1 MEHVQNQILVHVM
14 QASME
19 QYVTEVSILQSSQLL
34 PSFKIDLTSWLSGE
48 TKCKETLTMVLLWM
62 GKERQ
67 FQYPAL
73 PKFYNE

>member
-34 PSFKIDLTSWLSGE
+34 PSFKIDLTS
-48 TKCKETLTMVLLWM
+48 
-62 GKERQ
+62 
-67 FQYPAL
+67 
-73 PKFYNE
+73 

>member
-34 PSFKIDLTSWLSGE
+34 SSFKIDLTS
-48 TKCKETLTMVLLWM
+48 
-62 GKERQ
+62 
-67 FQYPAL
+67 
-73 PKFYNE
+73 

>member
-34 PSFKIDLTSWLSGE
+34 LSFKIDLTS
-48 TKCKETLTMVLLWM
+48 
-62 GKERQ
+62 
-67 FQYPAL
+67 
-73 PKFYNE
+73 